1 MSPDGLNPPF
11 SRAIPHGTV
20 IIDLLPKVVF
30 FGPFPGRLQ
39 AVPWRGF
46 QSPSGS
52 IFGERLRPFG
62 QHFSRSG
69 LHSGAVC
76 ENK

>member
-1 MSPDGLNPPF
+1 MCPDGRNPAF

-20 IIDLLPKVVF
+20 IIDLLTKGVI
-30 FGPFPGRLQ
+30 FGPVPGRLQ

-52 IFGERLRPFG
+52 IFGGCLG
-62 QHFSRSG
+62 TSGKNFSGSG
-69 LHSGAVC
+69 LHSGALC

>member
-1 MSPDGLNPPF
+1 MFQDGANPAF
-11 SRAIPHGTV
+11 SRAIPHGTA
-20 IIDLLPKVVF
+20 IIDLLDKVVF

-39 AVPWRGF
+39 AVSWRGF
-46 QSPSGS
+46 RSPSGD
-52 IFGERLRPFG
+52 IFGGSLG
-62 QHFSRSG
+62 TSGKHFSGSG